1 LNGGIFRDGVPD
13 LLSVTTHAGKTILLL
28 EDEPALMKFL
38 LHALSQY
45 DLLEATTA
53 DQALRL
59 FAERGRHIDLL
70 IADVTLPTGSGL
82 RVAFFLRS
90 EIRNLPVI
98 LTSGYP
104 VSNWSDA
111 DSVDLKRLDS
121 SYVAFIQKP
130 FQAHELLDLVQKLL
144 GTSPSESATA
154 SGENS

>member
-1 LNGGIFRDGVPD
+1 VKTRVD
-13 LLSVTTHAGKTILLL
+13 KTILLL
-28 EDEPALMKFL
+28 EDEPALMKL
-38 LHALSQY
+38 LRHALSQY
-45 DLLEATTA
+45 DLVEATTA
-53 DQALRL
+53 DQALGL

-104 VSNWSDA
+104 VSNWSDT

-121 SYVAFIQKP
+121 SSVAFIQKP
-130 FQAHELLDLVQKLL
+130 FQARELLGLVQKLL
-144 GTSPSESATA
+144 GTSPAESASA